1 MEENVNK
8 TEVFDPTSYIQDK
21 VNEEPTDGFDPSSF
35 IQNKLNED
43 DDKTLLTNKVATV
56 TEPDSTFVDTAYTFL
71 KAYAY
76 HKVDEVVGSEA
87 GEKLTDIKEFYSDTV
102 PNIYGNLFKG
112 SQKGLLN
119 TASFLA
125 DVTGAVD
132 TKAWIDDVNKDLDGI
147 IQTTDTVGN
156 IAETVGQVGTGLFL
170 TRGMSQAT
178 WTSRLGQGF
187 LIDLLAF
194 DSKSGNIAD
203 VFDQYDINLGGIVD
217 IFKSDAS
224 DGEKEGRF
232 KNAFANTLGGGALE
246 LVAGGFRLANNLL
259 KSGNIELQGT
269 DAEVMQTVM
278 NTLKQEAD
286 TIKSPKVDNMIQPEQ
301 VNITKAQFNEGSIL
315 YNRAI
320 EMIKDVPE
328 NFDELVSKSSKVVTD
343 SKQVDATLNLKQPLN
358 AEKITPSNAET
369 LAKATQDIEADA
381 EFISHKDLL
390 TKADKDLQEKLG
402 DENYQLIKDLTNTA
416 ESVDTL
422 SLKVTQARLVVG
434 NLAQKFQDSI
444 LVAQKEGSAES
455 MMRSMLALDNL
466 VMTSKIL
473 KNTTSSVAKAMSAM
487 RINTEESQLFNS
499 LKIMD
504 NIDTDYSMS
513 VLREAM
519 AKGDAEG
526 AMKIMDNFSDTT
538 TKLKDHIDNYTDNL
552 FKKVGNVLSEGV
564 VASMLSAPSTLAVNI
579 IGNTFVKHQRF
590 LQDAMQFVFG
600 KVLRNSDAMRQR
612 EFKYL
617 MHSQVLSTF
626 KDLSSTGKLIK
637 DWAKSGFK
645 DETFDEAVLAR
656 YVQDQQ
662 FQHKYISSQYIRGM
676 EKGNANSTFNNMI
689 NVFGRL
695 ARSPYK
701 LIGAVDDYYKRNSF
715 RSELVRTGS
724 RLADKLNIPDAEYN
738 KFMDRFIKANT
749 ELHILRNNGHKPT
762 STFIKANKQYLG
774 NKDTEGLFKYA
785 DEARDHANYMTFQ
798 TELTGIV
805 GKGVDFLNSDGFLRI
820 LVPFKLTPINMLKMS
835 VSTAMTPLKTQIYKD
850 IATGGLKRD
859 IALAKLSYSATVL
872 TSIGALVSS
881 GHMTGTFKKEEREA
895 MASAGIPELSYKVGN
910 TWYDYRQLE
919 PLATIAGVMTDLY
932 RLQHDTWLRKD
943 EILADE
949 NFSNL
954 PDEVGSI
961 LADTGLSIVN
971 NIVNKTYAKSL
982 SDTLDLISGNKNLV
996 DYSGNLISSAVPFSS
1011 LSNFIGREFGD
1022 GYKKEAP
1029 EFTEKILSKYR
1040 LLLERDAL
1048 DAYGK
1053 PIKEIEY
1060 TPFLTKKLEDIKDIE
1075 GAKEIARL
1083 GINVHKMPKDISF
1096 QGVSVKLNPQEYWD
1110 MRRNLDTKFKLSETL
1125 NNIVK
1130 SSAYKD
1136 APDSARAEILSST
1149 MNRVKLL
1156 ATRDA
1161 IQNTRVISEVKKG
1174 IEKKIKD
1181 ASSSEPKRTYNDM
1194 ILGEGNE

>member
-1 MEENVNK
+1 MNELTDAQLEE
-8 TEVFDPTSYIQDK
+8 EIQANLNTVSDS
-21 VNEEPTDGFDPSSF
+21 ELDSEISSV
-35 IQNKLNED
+35 LNSE
-43 DDKTLLTNKVATV
+43 DDKTLLTNKIATV
-56 TEPDSTFVDTAYTFL
+56 TEPDSSFVDTAYNFL

-76 HKVDEVVGSEA
+76 HEVDEVVGEQA
-87 GEKLTDIKEFYSDTV
+87 KEKVTDIVDFYSDTV
-102 PNIYGNLFKG
+102 PNMYGNLFKG

-119 TASFLA
+119 TASFIA

-132 TKAWIDDVNKDLDGI
+132 TKAWIDDVNKDLDNI
-147 IQTTDTVGN
+147 IQTTDTVGR
-156 IAETVGQVGTGLFL
+156 ISETVGQVGTGLFL
-170 TRGMSQAT
+170 TKGMSQAT

-203 VFDQYDINLGGIVD
+203 VFDQYDIKLGGIVD
-217 IFKSDAS
+217 IFKSDVS

-246 LVAGGFRLANNLL
+246 LVAGGFRLANNLI

-278 NTLKQEAD
+278 NTLKQESD
-286 TIKSPKVDNMIQPEQ
+286 SIKSPKVVNEAPREQ
-301 VNITKAQFNEGSIL
+301 VNLTKARFDEGTIS

-328 NFDELVSKSSKVVTD
+328 NFDELVTKGSKVVEDT
-343 SKQVDATLNLKQPLN
+343 KTQVDSTLNLKQPLN
-358 AEKITPSNAET
+358 AEKITPSNAEV
-369 LAKATQDIEADA
+369 LAKATQDVEADA
-381 EFISHKDLL
+381 NFISHQDLL
-390 TKADKDLQEKLG
+390 KKADKDLQEKLG

-434 NLAQKFQDSI
+434 NLAQKFNDSI
-444 LVAQKEGSAES
+444 LVAQKEGSSES

-519 AKGDAEG
+519 SKGDVEG

-538 TKLKDHIDNYTDNL
+538 TKLKDHIDNYSDGL
-552 FKKVGNVLSEGV
+552 FKKIGNVLSEGV
-564 VASMLSAPSTLAVNI
+564 VASMLSAPSTLAVNV

-590 LQDAMQFVFG
+590 LQDAMQFAFG
-600 KVLRNSDAMRQR
+600 KVLRNGDAMRQR

-617 MHSQVLSTF
+617 MNSQILSTF
-626 KDLSSTGKLIK
+626 KDISATGKLLK

-676 EKGNANSTFNNMI
+676 EKGNTNSNFNTMI
-689 NVFGRL
+689 NVLGRL

-724 RLADKLNIPDAEYN
+724 RLADSLKISDTEYN

-774 NKDTEGLFKYA
+774 NKGTDGLYKYA

-798 TELTGIV
+798 TELSGII
-805 GKGVDFLNSDGFLRI
+805 GKGVDFLNSDGFLRV

-835 VSTAMTPLKTQIYKD
+835 VNTAMTPLKTQIYKD

-895 MASAGIPELSYKVGN
+895 MASAGIPELSYKIGN

-943 EILADE
+943 EILDDN

-954 PDEVGSI
+954 PDEIGGI

-1022 GYKKEAP
+1022 GYKKESS
-1029 EFTEKILSKYR
+1029 EFSDKILSKYR

-1048 DAYGK
+1048 DAYGR

-1060 TPFLTKKLEDIKDIE
+1060 TPLLTKRLEDIQGND
-1075 GAKEIARL
+1075 GAKEVARL

-1096 QGVSVKLNPQEYWD
+1096 EGITVKLNPQEYWD
-1110 MRRNLDTKFKLSETL
+1110 MRRNLDTKFKLTDTL
-1125 NNIVK
+1125 NSIVN
-1130 SSAYKD
+1130 SSSYKN
-1136 APDSARAEILSST
+1136 APDSARSEILSST

-1161 IQNTRVISEVKKG
+1161 IQNTRVIGEVKKG
-1174 IEKKIKD
+1174 IEKKVKE
-1181 ASSSEPKRTYNDM
+1181 ASSTTPKNTYNSM